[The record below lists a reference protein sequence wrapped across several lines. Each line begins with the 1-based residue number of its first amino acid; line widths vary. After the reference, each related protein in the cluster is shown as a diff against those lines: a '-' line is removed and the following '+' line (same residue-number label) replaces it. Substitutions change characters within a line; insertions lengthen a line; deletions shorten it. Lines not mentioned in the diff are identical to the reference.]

1 MKFIVVHSG
10 ARDLYKLSV
19 ALYKNNRLGYLVT
32 DDFFLRK
39 EYRKVLPAKLVKIS
53 YMGFVIRVFCQI
65 FKKWRSLHIYKDF
78 FLGRTAGKLSKRK
91 KMPLCSYSEY
101 AYHAYKYSDIRPRV
115 LFQFHPHACSNR
127 KIFFDE
133 IKRHP
138 ETASNLMKEK
148 ECMISEK
155 KLNQS
160 LSEIRQTDVFLVAS
174 SFTKQTLVENGMDP
188 NKIFIAPYG
197 VDLTE
202 YPFKEKKVKE
212 KITFAFVGNY
222 TQRKGIYYLLSAAK
236 KLQDEGYDFN
246 VKMTGRSKL
255 DVEELAKYGVKNLST
270 YFMLSHKELIQ
281 MLHSS
286 DVFVFP
292 SLCEGFAFV
301 IIEAMSTG
309 LPVIATTR
317 TAGRDIVKEG
327 EDGFTIAPSSVDAL
341 VEKMRYF
348 LDNPAECVRMGRN
361 ANQTSKG
368 ITWDN
373 FEKKVMKGI
382 LYAENMEL

>member
-10 ARDLYKLSV
+10 ARDLYELSI
-19 ALYKNNRLGYLVT
+19 ALYKNDRLGYLVT

-39 EYRKVLPAKLVKIS
+39 EYRKVIPSKYVKIS
-53 YMGFVIRVFCQI
+53 YIGFAFRVLCQL

-78 FLGRTAGKLSKRK
+78 FLGRTAGKLSKK
-91 KMPLCSYSEY
+91 KNMPLCSYSEY
-101 AYHAYKYSDIRPRV
+101 AYHAYKYSDIHPRV

-133 IKRHP
+133 MRRHP

-148 ECMISEK
+148 ECMISDK
-155 KLNQS
+155 KINQS
-160 LSEIRQTDVFLVAS
+160 LLEIQQTDVFLVAS
-174 SFTKQTLVENGMDP
+174 SFTKHTLIENGMDP
-188 NKIFIAPYG
+188 CRIFVAPYG
-197 VDLTE
+197 VDLSE
-202 YPFKEKKVKE
+202 YPFKAKKMKK

-222 TQRKGIYYLLSAAK
+222 TQRKGIYYLLTAAK
-236 KLQDEGYDFN
+236 ILQDEGYDFN
-246 VKMTGRSKL
+246 IKMTGRSKL
-255 DVEELAKYGVKNLST
+255 NLEELAEYGVKNLNT
-270 YFMLSHKELIQ
+270 FYMLSHKELID

-309 LPVIATTR
+309 LPIIATTS
-317 TAGRDIVKEG
+317 TAGKDIVREG
-327 EDGFTIAPSSVDAL
+327 VDGYIIAPSNVEAL

-348 LDNPAECVRMGRN
+348 LDNPSECVRMGYN
-361 ANQTSKG
+361 ANQMSKKL
-368 ITWDN
+368 TWTN
-373 FEKKVMKGI
+373 FEEKVMHGI
-382 LYAENMEL
+382 LYAENIKS